1 MTFPPFSSS
10 QGEPLLERTVCPLCS
25 SIAVTPFLLREHVPV
40 LTNLLLEHQ
49 DAARH
54 IRRGTIHLAVCEQ
67 CGFIFNRAFDSAA
80 LYNDRYDNSQAYAPS
95 FVQYL
100 DERIRQ
106 VLLAKPLQDGCVVE
120 VGCGDGFFLRRL
132 IEAGVGITGY
142 GFDPSYR
149 GSLSMLDGRLHFQSC
164 YYDERCCEI
173 PADLLV
179 CRHVIEH
186 IPQPLPFLAM
196 IRRTLAHSPHARA
209 FFETPTIEWIL
220 QNQVIWDI
228 YYEHC
233 SYFAPHTIT
242 LALELAGF
250 RVERI
255 EHTFGGQYLWVEAT
269 VCQSEQQPA
278 NLVMQSG
285 SLPVLAAQF
294 ERAEHLCT
302 AYWQSTIQTL
312 RQEGPVALLGAA
324 GKGVTLANL
333 IDPMG
338 ALISCIVDVNPQKQ
352 HKYLPG
358 TGHPIVP
365 YEELQTRGI
374 ASALLLNPNYYEDA
388 VTLLEAHHI
397 SVRLV
402 TEKESVP
409 PVVETRMAQRD
420 RSLDFLVARVEQER
434 LAGRTI
440 VFTNG
445 VFDLLHAG
453 HIQFLRYAKTLGDI
467 LVVAVDSDIS
477 TRQLKGP
484 GRPIN
489 HERDRLML
497 IAALDMVD
505 YSILFESDMLALF
518 IRILRPHIHIKG
530 GDYRGKVSPV
540 ADALQEI
547 GGRSVIAP
555 LFSND
560 LHTSQIIERIVALA
574 ARQ

>member
-10 QGEPLLERTVCPLCS
+10 QDEPLPERTLCPLCS
-25 SIAVTPFLLREHVPV
+25 SIAVTPFLFRENVPV
-40 LTNLLLEHQ
+40 LTNLLLEHK
-49 DAARH
+49 DAACQ
-54 IRRGTIHLAVCEQ
+54 IRRGTIHLTVCEQ
-67 CGFIFNRAFDSAA
+67 CGFVFNRAFDSAA
-80 LYNDRYDNSQAYAPS
+80 LYDGRYDNSQAYAPS
-95 FVQYL
+95 FVDYL

-106 VLLAKPLQDGCVVE
+106 VLLAKPLPGGCVVE
-120 VGCGDGFFLRRL
+120 VGCGNGFFLRRL
-132 IEAGVGITGY
+132 IEADVGTTGY
-142 GFDPSYR
+142 GFDPSY
-149 GSLSMLDGRLHFQSC
+149 GGPFSMLDGRLHFQPC
-164 YYDERCCEI
+164 YYDERCSEI
-173 PADLLV
+173 PADILV

-196 IRRTLAHSPHARA
+196 IRQTLAHSPHTRA
-209 FFETPTIEWIL
+209 FFETPTVEWIL

-233 SYFAPHTIT
+233 SYFAPNTIT

-255 EHTFGGQYLWVEAT
+255 EHTFGGQYLWIEAT
-269 VCQSEQQPA
+269 VCQSDQQPA
-278 NLVMQSG
+278 NPVIQSG
-285 SLPVLAAQF
+285 SLPALAAQF
-294 ERAEHLCT
+294 ERAEHLYT
-302 AYWQSTIQTL
+302 THWQSIIQTL

-333 IDPMG
+333 IDPTG
-338 ALISCIVDVNPQKQ
+338 ELISCVVDVNPQKQ

-365 YEELQTRGI
+365 YEELQTHGI

-388 VTLLEAHHI
+388 RKLLEAHHL

-402 TEKESVP
+402 TEQANVF
-409 PVVETRMAQRD
+409 PVVGIGKAQRD
-420 RSLDFLVARVEQER
+420 HSLDFLAARMEQER
-434 LAGRTI
+434 LAGRTV

-453 HIQFLRYAKTLGDI
+453 HVQFLRYAKTLGDI

-489 HERDRLML
+489 NERDRLML
-497 IAALDMVD
+497 IAALGMVD
-505 YSILFESDMLALF
+505 YAILFESDMLALC
-518 IRILRPHIHIKG
+518 IRMFRPHIHIKG

-540 ADALQEI
+540 ADALQEV

-560 LHTSQIIERIVALA
+560 LHTSQIIERIAALVT
-574 ARQ
+574 RQ